1 MIGEPIRSRR
11 AVTVVPR
18 ERAAPPRRSW
28 RTRTAD
34 YGRTMRIVA
43 AVRTQRRSPLL
54 QVVKAVVATGAAWL
68 LSVLLIPSG
77 PPPVFAAIAA
87 LLVVQPSLNQSFT
100 KGIERSLGVLIGVV
114 IASLLGIALGSAS
127 WVILVAV
134 AVALLGAW
142 AFKMTPGTT
151 NQVGI
156 SALLV
161 LALGAATPDYALMR
175 VVETAVGAVIGFV
188 VNLALVPPVAVA
200 PAHAKLDAL
209 GDEIAATMER
219 LAAALETPQSY
230 AQREELLLT
239 ARLMRP
245 MRDQAQEA
253 IDEAA
258 DSLALNPR
266 SRRHRGEL
274 GEVRELL
281 DRLSPVVTQVL
292 GMTRAFYDRYDDD
305 LSRESAMIGIAEQ
318 LRRAAHDVR
327 LALRRT
333 GTASEPSVTTTL
345 PALTRPYTVVAPTG
359 DHWILIGALLEDLRR
374 IHVEVTGDERSRDA

>member
-1 MIGEPIRSRR
+1 
-11 AVTVVPR
+11 
-18 ERAAPPRRSW
+18 
-28 RTRTAD
+28 
-34 YGRTMRIVA
+34 MRIVA

-175 VVETAVGAVIGFV
+175 VVETAVGAAIGFV

-345 PALTRPYTVVAPTG
+345 PALTHPYTVVAPTG

>member
-175 VVETAVGAVIGFV
+175 VVETAVGAAIGFV

-274 GEVRELL
+274 GEIRELL

>member
-327 LALRRT
+327 LAQRRT

>member
-11 AVTVVPR
+11 AAQVVAR

-175 VVETAVGAVIGFV
+175 VVETAVGAAIGFV

-274 GEVRELL
+274 GEIRELL